1 MSQTAPLAQTFG
13 ISEDSGDGI
22 FLTKLDL
29 FFGAKSSTAPF
40 TVEIREVENGTPTLV
55 RVPYGI
61 VTKQAST
68 ININAS
74 TPTVTT
80 FTFPTPVFLQNN
92 REYAMVLKPG
102 GDSQDYSVW
111 TASLGDTDVAT
122 NETVYKVPAAGVM
135 LTSSNDETWT
145 PHQKEDLKY
154 KLYRANF
161 RTNVQGT
168 FYMENDDI
176 EMFTIDSVSGATR
189 FKTGEKVRG
198 ECILQIANTNGG
210 GGVSAGDIIQT
221 GAARHNTTAIANT
234 HYANGVVREIIS
246 TTANTTTFRI
256 DAYGNFPVSNAGG
269 LTHASGTNIH
279 ANVYVGTTLVGNV
292 NAFTAN
298 STAGFVDFYDFDNR
312 KLRLTGS
319 TGGFSNSDS
328 GGIGY
333 LRGQVSGHTA
343 HIKTTTPDNA
353 IMNMTVPKMPVLQ
366 YGNTNATFA
375 IRDAAAA
382 ISADYTSVDLGE
394 ENFLVKTEK
403 KVYSKT
409 NEAALSAVGGSK
421 KTYVIRGNF
430 KSHDPRVSPVLQTSR
445 SNAIVIENVIN
456 NVSTDEHKE
465 VGSAEMRHVSSAIQL
480 GKDQD
485 AEDLK
490 VYLHAYKPIG
500 TDVKV
505 FAKVKA
511 ATDYESLTD
520 KDYTPLVQI
529 TASNTVSD
537 SIDTTDIIEF
547 EYGFTANTDG
557 QNFLGTSGANNHA
570 RLHTG
575 DSNILHYEDTTGGV
589 HKSFDIFAIKIV
601 MTSSGTN
608 VVPLV
613 RDMRAVALQV

>member
-221 GAARHNTTAIANT
+221 GAARHIQPQLQ
-234 HYANGVVREIIS
+234 I
-246 TTANTTTFRI
+246 
-256 DAYGNFPVSNAGG
+256 
-269 LTHASGTNIH
+269 L
-279 ANVYVGTTLVGNV
+279 
-292 NAFTAN
+292 
-298 STAGFVDFYDFDNR
+298 
-312 KLRLTGS
+312 
-319 TGGFSNSDS
+319 
-328 GGIGY
+328 
-333 LRGQVSGHTA
+333 
-343 HIKTTTPDNA
+343 
-353 IMNMTVPKMPVLQ
+353 IMQTVL
-366 YGNTNATFA
+366 
-375 IRDAAAA
+375 
-382 ISADYTSVDLGE
+382 
-394 ENFLVKTEK
+394 
-403 KVYSKT
+403 
-409 NEAALSAVGGSK
+409 
-421 KTYVIRGNF
+421 
-430 KSHDPRVSPVLQTSR
+430 
-445 SNAIVIENVIN
+445 
-456 NVSTDEHKE
+456 
-465 VGSAEMRHVSSAIQL
+465 
-480 GKDQD
+480 
-485 AEDLK
+485 
-490 VYLHAYKPIG
+490 
-500 TDVKV
+500 
-505 FAKVKA
+505 
-511 ATDYESLTD
+511 
-520 KDYTPLVQI
+520 
-529 TASNTVSD
+529 
-537 SIDTTDIIEF
+537 
-547 EYGFTANTDG
+547 
-557 QNFLGTSGANNHA
+557 
-570 RLHTG
+570 
-575 DSNILHYEDTTGGV
+575 
-589 HKSFDIFAIKIV
+589 
-601 MTSSGTN
+601 
-608 VVPLV
+608 
-613 RDMRAVALQV
+613 